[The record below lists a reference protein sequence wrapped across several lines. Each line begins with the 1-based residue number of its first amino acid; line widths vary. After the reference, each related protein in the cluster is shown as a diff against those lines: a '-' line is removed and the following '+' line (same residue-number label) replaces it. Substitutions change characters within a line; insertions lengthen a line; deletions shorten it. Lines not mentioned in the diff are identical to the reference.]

1 VKLHIPRL
9 DTVFQYY
16 YEPSEMKFRHIKNI
30 VPRFEYRLESSY
42 FSLFVPT
49 VDSVCYAHLLDILL
63 KINKKAFFTG
73 NTGVGKSILIQQFI
87 ENNQEA
93 LNLAPIILNL
103 SA

>member
-1 VKLHIPRL
+1 
-9 DTVFQYY
+9 
-16 YEPSEMKFRHIKNI
+16 
-30 VPRFEYRLESSY
+30 
-42 FSLFVPT
+42 
-49 VDSVCYAHLLDILL
+49 LDILL

-87 ENNQEA
+87 KNNQEA